1 MTGLKEPPQK
11 AATGRIARPTTI
23 ALLAALTLL
32 AQSAPD
38 TLRTG
43 PQLSTF
49 HSDVDDSNQPYALY
63 LPKSFDPGKKYPLV
77 VSLHQEDSN
86 HRLNLRSLFG
96 AATRLGGEADT
107 EDMRYFPPVRDVDFI
122 IACPYARGTMGY
134 QGIAE
139 KDVYDMLADVK
150 RRFPVDEDRIYLT
163 GISMGG
169 AGALWLA
176 LTRPDVW
183 AAVAPVSPL
192 PGGVAEELAPNGL
205 QLPIRLF
212 HGDQDPVASVETS
225 RRWQRKLQDSGVTA
239 DYLEFPGV
247 RHNAWDLAYRNGAI
261 FDWFAKFRRNP
272 FPDRVRF
279 VTRSY
284 RYSSAYWVRIDGLT
298 PGMAASID
306 AEWTANGEFHIQTQ
320 NIEGFT
326 ITVAP
331 AHLPLV
337 RQVGQA
343 VPPASSSV
351 LTVSIDATPV
361 RVKPSPSLSFTKSAG
376 RWQSGRFEPTGKRP
390 GAEGPIS
397 EAVSARQIYVY
408 GGSGA
413 RTAEELE
420 ARRKIAETAAAW
432 STARSRLAL
441 SLAVKADTAVTA
453 ADLDSADLILFG
465 TPETNSVIARFAPSL
480 PLALSPAAADFGLL
494 FIAPIGKHYALV
506 SSGLPWWT
514 GADEANRSGNSLA
527 PEQLRLLSSFG
538 DYILFK
544 GSLTNVV
551 AEGRFD
557 RNWKVPA
564 DAAQKLLSPGTV
576 TVH

>member
-32 AQSAPD
+32 AQSGPD

-337 RQVGQA
+337 RQVKQ
-343 VPPASSSV
+343 VDRCHPR
-351 LTVSIDATPV
+351 TC
-361 RVKPSPSLSFTKSAG
+361 
-376 RWQSGRFEPTGKRP
+376 
-390 GAEGPIS
+390 
-397 EAVSARQIYVY
+397 EAI
-408 GGSGA
+408 
-413 RTAEELE
+413 
-420 ARRKIAETAAAW
+420 
-432 STARSRLAL
+432 
-441 SLAVKADTAVTA
+441 
-453 ADLDSADLILFG
+453 
-465 TPETNSVIARFAPSL
+465 SL
-480 PLALSPAAADFGLL
+480 PLVHQVRRP
-494 FIAPIGKHYALV
+494 
-506 SSGLPWWT
+506 
-514 GADEANRSGNSLA
+514 LA
-527 PEQLRLLSSFG
+527 IRPL
-538 DYILFK
+538 
-544 GSLTNVV
+544 
-551 AEGRFD
+551 
-557 RNWKVPA
+557 
-564 DAAQKLLSPGTV
+564 
-576 TVH
+576 

>member
-1 MTGLKEPPQK
+1 MSL
-11 AATGRIARPTTI
+11 IAV
-23 ALLAALTLL
+23 LVLSG
-32 AQSAPD
+32 QSGPEGP
-38 TLRTG
+38 RTG
-43 PQLSTF
+43 PQLATF
-49 HSDVDDSNQPYALY
+49 HSDVDDSDQPYALY
-63 LPKSFDPGKKYPLV
+63 VPKSFAPGKKYPLV

-86 HRLNLRSLFG
+86 HRLNLRALFG
-96 AATRLGGEADT
+96 PATRLGGEADT

-139 KDVYDMLADVK
+139 KDVYDMLDDVK
-150 RRFPVDEDRIYLT
+150 RRFPVDEDRVYLT

-183 AAVAPVSPL
+183 AAVAPVCPL
-192 PGGVAEELAPNGL
+192 PGGGAIELAANGL

-212 HGDQDPVASVETS
+212 HGDQDPLVSVESS
-225 RRWQRKLQDSGVTA
+225 RTWQRRLQDLGVNA
-239 DYLEFPGV
+239 DYIEFPGV

-261 FDWFAKFRRNP
+261 FDWFGKFRRNR

-284 RYSSAYWVRIDGLT
+284 RYSSAYWVHIDGLT
-298 PGMAASID
+298 PGMVASID
-306 AEWTANGEFHIQTQ
+306 AAWSGNSELRIQTR
-320 NIEGFT
+320 NIDGFT
-326 ITVAP
+326 VTVGP
-331 AHLPLV
+331 GHTSPL
-337 RQVGQA
+337 A
-343 VPPASSSV
+343 
-351 LTVSIDATPV
+351 VSIDGAAV
-361 RVKPSPSLSFTKSAG
+361 RVKPAASLEFTKAGG
-376 RWQSGRFEPTGKRP
+376 RWQPGRFEPRGKRP

-397 EAVSARQIYVY
+397 EAVSGRQIYVY

-413 RTAEELE
+413 RTAEEMA
-420 ARRKIAETAAAW
+420 ARRRIAETAAAW

-453 ADLDSADLILFG
+453 ADIDSADLILFG
-465 TPETNSVIARFAPSL
+465 TSETNSVIARFANSL
-480 PLALSPAAADFGLL
+480 PLALSPAAPDYGLL
-494 FIAPIGKHYALV
+494 FIAPLGKHYALV

-514 GADEANRSGNSLA
+514 GADEANRSGNSPA
-527 PEQLRLLSSFG
+527 PEQFRLLSSFG

-544 GSLTNVV
+544 GSLANVV

-564 DAAQKLLSPGTV
+564 DAAAKLLAPGTV